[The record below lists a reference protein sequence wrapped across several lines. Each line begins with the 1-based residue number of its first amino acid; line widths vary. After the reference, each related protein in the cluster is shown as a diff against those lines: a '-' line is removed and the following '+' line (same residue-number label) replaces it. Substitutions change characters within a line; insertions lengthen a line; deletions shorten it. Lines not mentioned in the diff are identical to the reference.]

1 MYRRS
6 TDHIFAQMR
15 IRPTIALLAWAALT
29 TVAGPA
35 GAGEMYRYYDANG
48 RMVVDYRVPDEF
60 VAGGYEVLNDKGMV
74 IRVVPRELTEEEKAQ
89 RDSEEKQRLAAEAEA
104 ERLREWDESLLLRY
118 STIADIEDARE
129 RALRELRIRV
139 SILKS
144 NKRSLK
150 QQVENYQAQAADM
163 ERRGQD
169 VDLERLQT
177 IESLQSEIAATDRA
191 IADRQLEIEQVSDA
205 YQADID
211 RFGMLLEVVELRR
224 SLIAGDRAEREA
236 ASTDPRR

>member
-1 MYRRS
+1 MQTRLVY
-6 TDHIFAQMR
+6 TLMLTGALQLAVDPANAQKN
-15 IRPTIALLAWAALT
+15 
-29 TVAGPA
+29 
-35 GAGEMYRYYDANG
+35 MYRYYDAEG
-48 RMVVDYRVPDEF
+48 KMVVDYRVPDDQ
-60 VAGGYEVLNDKGMV
+60 VAGGYEVLNEKGMV

-89 RDSEEKQRLAAEAEA
+89 RDIKEKQQLEAEAEA
-104 ERLREWDESLLLRY
+104 ERLRKWDESLMLRY

-150 QQVENYQAQAADM
+150 QKVENYQSQAADL
-163 ERRGQD
+163 ERIGKE

-177 IESLQSEIAATDRA
+177 IESLQEEIAATDRA
-191 IADRQLEIEQVSDA
+191 IADRQLEIKQVSDA

-211 RFGMLLEVVELRR
+211 RFSMLLEMVELRR
-224 SLIAGDRAEREA
+224 TLFAGERPE
-236 ASTDPRR
+236 